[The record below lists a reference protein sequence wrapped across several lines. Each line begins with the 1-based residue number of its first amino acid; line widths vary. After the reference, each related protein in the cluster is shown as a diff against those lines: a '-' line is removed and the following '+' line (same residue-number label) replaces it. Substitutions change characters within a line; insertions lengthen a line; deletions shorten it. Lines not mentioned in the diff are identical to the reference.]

1 MAYKKMPLAEQLE
14 RAYGGYHIHP
24 EHVPCVIRAFAD
36 TKMDVYMADPARL
49 RELARL
55 MGLAPGLLAEMA
67 VREAA
72 VRISNLRRPGKGVLP
87 HAELLH
93 LFALPVADGYKAWK
107 EAQDAKK
114 ENA

>member
-1 MAYKKMPLAEQLE
+1 MAYRKMPLAEQLE

-24 EHVPCVIRAFAD
+24 EHVPCVIRALAD

-72 VRISNLRRPGKGVLP
+72 VRISKLRRPGEGVLP

>member
-1 MAYKKMPLAEQLE
+1 MAYRKMPLAEQLE

-49 RELARL
+49 GELARL
-55 MGLAPGLLAEMA
+55 MCLAPGRLGKMT

-72 VRISNLRRPGKGVLP
+72 VRISKLRRPGEGVLP
-87 HAELLH
+87 HAELLR
-93 LFALPVADGYKAWK
+93 LFALPMADGYRAWK

-114 ENA
+114 ENP